1 MGEGQ
6 MTLFL
11 ELIYS
16 TLGALSIV
24 YGLANIVPGLR
35 TQDIRKHI
43 ILLVFMVFFVCVFSL
58 NQLVYVVIFYGFLIF
73 YLKWVY
79 GISSFIASLSI
90 LFLYLIV
97 TLSSMMTSNLNVLL
111 FKSVVDYRVV
121 FFYSSYK
128 VVFIYWILY
137 LLLLKYYQMIMRIF
151 KKITHF
157 NKEMERTL
165 LLSNVIVFAFIVFN
179 QKNTFVNLV
188 KIISSGLVEQAE
200 NVSIGLYMNSNYM
213 LTTILTFAVVILLN
227 RLFIVDNN
235 MESYK
240 VKAETDL
247 MTGALN
253 REAGLNFLKE
263 SMMNSIVQSYDLTVA
278 YIDINDLKL
287 VNDKYGHK
295 EGDLLIKKITEI
307 IETNLR
313 ENDVVTRLGG
323 DEFMVIFKK
332 CDVHQARKVW
342 YRIQDDIFKFNASGQ
357 FVFPVS
363 ASVGFTEYHPRKHN
377 NVIQLIHEADA
388 AMYEQKKTLK
398 ANRL

>member
-1 MGEGQ
+1 

-90 LFLYLIV
+90 LFLFLIV

>member
-1 MGEGQ
+1 

>member
-90 LFLYLIV
+90 LFLFLIV